1 MAGEPFALNLEGV
14 DRKINLWATA
24 SGHELLVNWGEGR
37 LELEVAGAAL
47 ELTATATI
55 VERNLQVAAGGLLQG
70 TPVSATAGVKLADLS
85 GDLLVGYGDAELT
98 GQLSSEA
105 DRFTMDLQLLAPN
118 GGPLPLPVE
127 ASLRLEIGAEGVRL
141 TKLRARSNG
150 VWGLDAEGVLSPEL
164 ALSGRLDH
172 PLEGF
177 GPVELSGYREDS
189 SLVISL
195 AIDDLQGEL
204 KVSDGIRLAEAKLG
218 GVLSLPRYG
227 DSIESFL
234 SWTPKGGFAG
244 RATAQLTPAPGWA
257 VALEVT
263 GRGGLD
269 VAIEV
274 GGTSGPLARADA
286 VLSERPWSDPSLTGR
301 VELDLD
307 AASLLGLPEG
317 VALRLTGNP
326 TLSGRLDSPEVA
338 GDFQLDGILAAT
350 GYGLFD
356 LAGGRIDLSGPGTSV
371 TATATR
377 SGWEARLDLEGLDIA
392 APFPAVRE
400 PRLDLQTQ
408 LSATWGGDPEG
419 SVTRLI
425 LQTPNGRV
433 SGRGRF
439 DDDLEVSLDLDAGLE
454 DLLLPGLPLQGR
466 VRGPLVVRGPLH
478 DGLREAE
485 LTGSL
490 EVERA
495 AIGRVA
501 ASLSGSLLVEGRVG
515 DPGVQ
520 IDLSGE
526 GAASGSVAGSIRPV
540 SGRVDL
546 VSDLSFGSVATDL
559 AIVSDEGAVRVH
571 GGVDLGVGGFQTAPG
586 SQEGNLFLGEGLFT
600 GWRVEIRSA
609 PLEAHITGDLEPLTG
624 SVAGRF
630 DLRLSPPKAAGI
642 WLEGGFEGVSLA
654 GLDLGSAAFS
664 ATTAGAEIS
673 GDRLAGSLRLADLAW
688 SLERLELD
696 LPGPF
701 LLGAAG
707 SGRAAEGTLEALV
720 TGPNGETELPIE
732 IRLDRDQLEL
742 GGRGRLLNGEVS
754 LDLTASAGLGWS
766 GGVDLAGLRL
776 AGGVLSASGRMSGAL
791 TLPELAGDLSWI
803 RGPFDLRGSATAG
816 LDRVTFD
823 QRLSGPDLDPL
834 TLTGELWPQSRLTL
848 SGQGP
853 DRLVLEASQLS
864 PAATVMA
871 AGRLEFGFGPVDTL
885 LAASAAG
892 GLGIRISSAALEG
905 LAAETLIPSGTLE
918 QLLSGW
924 QESGLPFRGTGR
936 AAGGGSLQLGPEP
949 KLRLDEFSYR
959 GSGLAGTL
967 SGTMRLGT
975 ELGRDLGGELSGVV
989 ELSPSIP
996 WLPEVITDTPLH
1008 LHLSA
1013 TPGSLTLDLTSSLGP
1028 LELRHEM
1035 ASGSGSLLA
1044 DLAWPGGSFEA
1055 DAEYGPAARAGGVV
1069 RIRGLTWREAG
1080 PAPPLSLDA
1089 DIEVDSE
1096 ALEGTVTV
1104 AAGGGTVRI
1113 TGRWGVEAWGA
1124 EAFALTTSA
1133 ERRLDLRVAGVEPG
1147 RLPIIER
1154 ITPNLGGKVN
1164 GVVQVRGNLYVGQ
1177 LVAPTL
1183 SVLGTE
1189 FPAQV
1194 EFDGNPRSL
1203 TARGSID
1210 QSTFTLTLNPE
1221 GLTVVA
1227 RLERFPGEVAA
1238 KAVVGSVDVAA
1249 EITGLLRFTLPWGRD
1264 EPGELRLA
1272 TERVRLERDG
1282 VVTEGNLS
1290 LSLFDGALTVDRA
1303 AFEGAGRWRAA
1314 GRVTPDQLEF
1324 QLLAEEADFTP
1335 LLGLVPQFAALGIGA
1350 RGSLELRAGGTLGRP
1365 TVRASS
1371 SSLELTAAGV
1381 LYRLNS
1387 GELELEGDRLRLA
1400 GELEG
1405 IDRLTGNLSLSGTG
1419 VLTLDPLLLER
1430 LEVALTGEVTAPVL
1444 GSVEALEGRIIG
1456 AAGQG
1461 LRVEAAGLLGNPVWI
1476 EGSLSPLDLRLH
1488 GLELELSAPDF
1499 LVASSRAD
1507 LDLGIA
1513 FDRALRLSGSVT
1525 ASQTRLS
1532 LSGRPPWASG
1542 RKPDPTWARIVFD
1555 DLRLSAPQ
1563 RVAVNESYANL
1574 ELGLEFTLAGTVAAP
1589 RLSGRAR
1596 ALRGSFQF
1604 AGSSFD
1610 ILSAEAS
1617 FDPPR
1622 LPQIRVAAR
1631 TSFDKAQVLA
1641 ASALDLEFVAP
1652 SGASRFDV
1660 DLAFE
1665 GEISASKTDD
1675 LPFVLDADPTLTS
1688 DAVIQETEGESP
1700 AVPRPLTEG
1709 ELFSLITLGRLDL
1722 QSDLTGAEGIGPTVA
1737 ETALDTV
1744 FDLLFLS
1751 GLQTALGEALGIEVV
1766 ELRTTA
1772 LSTILDESGGA
1783 PFGVSFRL
1791 GGYLS
1796 SDLSASYRI
1805 ASYDDPDRL
1814 YALTNELRLTYGL
1827 GPFELDVV
1835 GRVNFE
1841 DISTLQPASELSVA
1855 LRYTILGG
1863 TSLETGLDLGGER
1876 QQLYFGVSF
1885 GF

>member
-1 MAGEPFALNLEGV
+1 
-14 DRKINLWATA
+14 
-24 SGHELLVNWGEGR
+24 
-37 LELEVAGAAL
+37 
-47 ELTATATI
+47 
-55 VERNLQVAAGGLLQG
+55 
-70 TPVSATAGVKLADLS
+70 
-85 GDLLVGYGDAELT
+85 
-98 GQLSSEA
+98 
-105 DRFTMDLQLLAPN
+105 
-118 GGPLPLPVE
+118 
-127 ASLRLEIGAEGVRL
+127 
-141 TKLRARSNG
+141 
-150 VWGLDAEGVLSPEL
+150 
-164 ALSGRLDH
+164 
-172 PLEGF
+172 
-177 GPVELSGYREDS
+177 
-189 SLVISL
+189 
-195 AIDDLQGEL
+195 
-204 KVSDGIRLAEAKLG
+204 
-218 GVLSLPRYG
+218 
-227 DSIESFL
+227 
-234 SWTPKGGFAG
+234 
-244 RATAQLTPAPGWA
+244 
-257 VALEVT
+257 
-263 GRGGLD
+263 
-269 VAIEV
+269 
-274 GGTSGPLARADA
+274 
-286 VLSERPWSDPSLTGR
+286 
-301 VELDLD
+301 
-307 AASLLGLPEG
+307 
-317 VALRLTGNP
+317 
-326 TLSGRLDSPEVA
+326 
-338 GDFQLDGILAAT
+338 
-350 GYGLFD
+350 
-356 LAGGRIDLSGPGTSV
+356 
-371 TATATR
+371 
-377 SGWEARLDLEGLDIA
+377 
-392 APFPAVRE
+392 
-400 PRLDLQTQ
+400 
-408 LSATWGGDPEG
+408 
-419 SVTRLI
+419 
-425 LQTPNGRV
+425 
-433 SGRGRF
+433 
-439 DDDLEVSLDLDAGLE
+439 
-454 DLLLPGLPLQGR
+454 
-466 VRGPLVVRGPLH
+466 
-478 DGLREAE
+478 LREAE

-495 AIGRVA
+495 TVGRVA

-526 GAASGSVAGSIRPV
+526 GAASGSVAGSIRPI
-540 SGRVDL
+540 SGRVEL

-559 AIVSDEGAVRVH
+559 IIVRDEGAVRVH

-586 SQEGNLFLGEGLFT
+586 TQEGSLLLGEGLFT
-600 GWRVEIRSA
+600 GWRVAIRPA
-609 PLEAHITGDLEPLTG
+609 PLEAHISGDLDPLTG

-630 DLRLSPPKAAGI
+630 DLRLTPPKAAGI
-642 WLEGGFEGVSLA
+642 WLEGEVEGVSLA

-688 SLERLELD
+688 SLDRLELD
-696 LPGPF
+696 LPGPL

-707 SGRAAEGTLEALV
+707 SGRAAEGALEALV

-766 GGVDLAGLRL
+766 GGVDLAGLRI
-776 AGGVLSASGRMSGAL
+776 AGGVLSASGRMAGAL
-791 TLPELAGDLSWI
+791 TLPELAGDLSWT
-803 RGPFDLRGSATAG
+803 RGRFDLRGSATAG
-816 LDRVTFD
+816 RDRVSFD

-864 PAATVMA
+864 PAATVVA

-892 GLGIRISSAALEG
+892 GLGIRISSVALEG

-936 AAGGGSLQLGPEP
+936 AAGGGSLQLGSEP
-949 KLRLDEFSYR
+949 KLRLEEFSYR

-967 SGTMRLGT
+967 SGTVRLGP

-989 ELSPSIP
+989 ELSSSIP
-996 WLPEVITDTPLH
+996 WLPEVITDTPLP

-1013 TPGSLTLDLTSSLGP
+1013 TPGSLTLEVIGPLGP
-1028 LELRHEM
+1028 LELRHET

-1055 DAEYGPAARAGGVV
+1055 DTEYGPAARAGGVV
-1069 RIRGLTWREAG
+1069 RIRGLTWRESG
-1080 PAPPLSLDA
+1080 PVPPLSLDA
-1089 DIEVDSE
+1089 DLEVDSE
-1096 ALEGTVTV
+1096 ALAGTVTV

-1113 TGRWGVEAWGA
+1113 TGRWGVAAWGA

-1133 ERRLDLRVAGVEPG
+1133 ERRLDLRVAGVEPA
-1147 RLPIIER
+1147 RLPFIER

-1164 GVVQVRGNLYVGQ
+1164 GVVQLRGNLYVGQ

-1194 EFDGNPRSL
+1194 EFDGNLRGL
-1203 TARGSID
+1203 TARGSVD

-1221 GLTVVA
+1221 SLTVVT

-1238 KAVVGSVDVAA
+1238 KAVVGSVDVDA
-1249 EITGLLRFTLPWGRD
+1249 EITGILRFTLPWDRD

-1282 VVTEGNLS
+1282 VITEGNLS

-1303 AFEGAGRWRAA
+1303 AFEGAGSWRAA
-1314 GRVTPDQLEF
+1314 GRVAPDQLEF
-1324 QLLAEEADFTP
+1324 QLIAEEADFTP
-1335 LLGLVPQFAALGIGA
+1335 LLGLVPPFAALGIGA

-1371 SSLELTAAGV
+1371 SSLDLTAAGV
-1381 LYRLNS
+1381 LYRLSS

-1405 IDRLTGNLSLSGTG
+1405 IDRLTGSLSLSGTG
-1419 VLTLDPLLLER
+1419 VLTLDPLLLEQ

-1461 LRVEAAGLLGNPVWI
+1461 LRVEAAGLLGNPLRI

-1513 FDRALRLSGSVT
+1513 FDRTLRLSGSVT

-1532 LSGRPPWASG
+1532 LGGRPPWASG
-1542 RKPDPTWARIVFD
+1542 RKPDPAWTRIVFD
-1555 DLRLSAPQ
+1555 DLRLLAPQ
-1563 RVAVNESYANL
+1563 RVAVNESFANL
-1574 ELGLEFTLAGTVAAP
+1574 ELGLDFTLAGTVAAP

-1596 ALRGSFQF
+1596 ALRGSFRF
-1604 AGSSFD
+1604 SGSSFD

-1641 ASALDLEFVAP
+1641 TSAPDLEFVAP

-1688 DAVIQETEGESP
+1688 DAVIQETEGGSP
-1700 AVPRPLTEG
+1700 AVPRPLTED

-1722 QSDLTGAEGIGPTVA
+1722 QSDLIGAEGLGPTVA
-1737 ETALDTV
+1737 QTALDTV
-1744 FDLLFLS
+1744 FDLLLLS
-1751 GLQTALGEALGIEVV
+1751 ELQTALGEALGIEVV

-1772 LSTILDESGGA
+1772 LSTVFDESNGT

-1796 SDLSASYRI
+1796 DNLSASYRI

-1814 YALTNELRLTYGL
+1814 YALTNELHLIYGL
-1827 GPFELDVV
+1827 GPFELDVA
-1835 GRVNFE
+1835 GRVSFE
-1841 DISTLQPASELSVA
+1841 DTSSLQPVSELSVA
-1855 LRYTILGG
+1855 IRYTILEG